1 MTTGPIVMPPLVLPP
16 PMLPLALESPST
28 PTKPPVEREC
38 PGAPRR
44 RLPAR
49 SRNRSVQWALNGF
62 DDEQPQRGLD
72 SAETLE
78 MLPEPGIT
86 EEEVLQ
92 AIDACCEAINPQ
104 REAIDARL
112 QVVLREAAQF
122 KDAAKLWRECAS
134 VALLDPTPDWQARAW
149 LDMQAQLVERVGPV
163 EPCVEETLRALFAQ
177 SMELETSES

>member
-1 MTTGPIVMPPLVLPP
+1 MPHLVLPP
-16 PMLPLALESPST
+16 PMLPLALEAPST

-44 RLPAR
+44 RASKP
-49 SRNRSVQWALNGF
+49 RNRSVQWALNGF

-86 EEEVLQ
+86 KEGVLQ
-92 AIDACCEAINPQ
+92 AIDACCEAIDPHL
-104 REAIDARL
+104 EAIDARL

-122 KDAAKLWRECAS
+122 EDAAKLWRECAS

-149 LDMQAQLVERVGPV
+149 LDMQAQLVGRVGRV
-163 EPCVEETLRALFAQ
+163 EPCVEETLRALFAEC
-177 SMELETSES
+177 MELETSES

>member
-1 MTTGPIVMPPLVLPP
+1 MPHLVLPP
-16 PMLPLALESPST
+16 PMLPLALEAPST
-28 PTKPPVEREC
+28 PTKPNVPREC
-38 PGAPRR
+38 PGAPRCVR
-44 RLPAR
+44 FKP
-49 SRNRSVQWALNGF
+49 RNRSVQWALNGF

-86 EEEVLQ
+86 KEEAEK
-92 AIDACCEAINPQ
+92 AIDAR

-112 QVVLREAAQF
+112 KIVLREAAQF

-134 VALLDPTPDWQARAW
+134 VALLNPTPDWQSRAW
-149 LDMQAQLVERVGPV
+149 LDMHAQLVERVGPV

>member
-1 MTTGPIVMPPLVLPP
+1 MM
-16 PMLPLALESPST
+16 PLALGAPSS
-28 PTKPPVEREC
+28 PTKPKVPREC
-38 PGAPRR
+38 PGAPRCLR
-44 RLPAR
+44 FKP
-49 SRNRSVQWALNGF
+49 RNRSVQWALNGF

-86 EEEVLQ
+86 KEEALQ
-92 AIDACCEAINPQ
+92 AIDAR

-112 QVVLREAAQF
+112 EVVLREAAQF

-149 LDMQAQLVERVGPV
+149 LDMHAQLVGRVGTV

>member
-1 MTTGPIVMPPLVLPP
+1 MPHLVLPP
-16 PMLPLALESPST
+16 PMLPLALEAPST
-28 PTKPPVEREC
+28 PTKPKVPREC

-86 EEEVLQ
+86 KEEVLQ
-92 AIDACCEAINPQ
+92 AIDAR
-104 REAIDARL
+104 REAIDARRETIDARL
-112 QVVLREAAQF
+112 EVVLREAAQF

-134 VALLDPTPDWQARAW
+134 VALLDPTPDWQSRAW
-149 LDMQAQLVERVGPV
+149 LDMHAQLVGRVGTV

-177 SMELETSES
+177 SMEFETSES

>member
-1 MTTGPIVMPPLVLPP
+1 
-16 PMLPLALESPST
+16 
-28 PTKPPVEREC
+28 
-38 PGAPRR
+38 
-44 RLPAR
+44 
-49 SRNRSVQWALNGF
+49 VQWALNGF

-78 MLPEPGIT
+78 LLPEPGIT
-86 EEEVLQ
+86 KEEAEK
-92 AIDACCEAINPQ
+92 AIDAR

-112 QVVLREAAQF
+112 KIVLREAAQF

-134 VALLDPTPDWQARAW
+134 VALLNPTPDWQSRAW
-149 LDMQAQLVERVGPV
+149 LDMHAQLVERVGPV

>member
-1 MTTGPIVMPPLVLPP
+1 MHEGPIVMPHLVLPP
-16 PMLPLALESPST
+16 PMMPLALGAPSS
-28 PTKPPVEREC
+28 PTKPKVPREC
-38 PGAPRR
+38 PGAPRCLR
-44 RLPAR
+44 FKP
-49 SRNRSVQWALNGF
+49 RNRSVQWALNGF

-86 EEEVLQ
+86 KEEALQ
-92 AIDACCEAINPQ
+92 AIDAR

-112 QVVLREAAQF
+112 EVVLREAAQF

-149 LDMQAQLVERVGPV
+149 LDMHAQLVGRVGTV

>member
-1 MTTGPIVMPPLVLPP
+1 MPHLVLPP
-16 PMLPLALESPST
+16 PMVPLALGAPSS
-28 PTKPPVEREC
+28 PTKPKVPREC
-38 PGAPRR
+38 PGAPRCLR
-44 RLPAR
+44 FKP
-49 SRNRSVQWALNGF
+49 RNRSVQWALNGF

-86 EEEVLQ
+86 KEEVLQ
-92 AIDACCEAINPQ
+92 AINAGLEAIDPQ

-112 QVVLREAAQF
+112 KIVLREAAQF

-134 VALLDPTPDWQARAW
+134 VALLNPTPDWQSRAW
-149 LDMQAQLVERVGPV
+149 LDMHAQLAERVGPV